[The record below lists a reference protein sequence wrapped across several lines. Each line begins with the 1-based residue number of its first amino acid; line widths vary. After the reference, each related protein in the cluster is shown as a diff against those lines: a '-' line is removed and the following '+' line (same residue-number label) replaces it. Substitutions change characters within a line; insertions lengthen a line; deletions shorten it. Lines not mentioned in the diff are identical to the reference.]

1 MNLRFRSSAAYILA
15 SILLV
20 SAVLRIVLC
29 LRGGQNYWP
38 DETRDDPDL
47 MLRGLVAGDYKE
59 VLSVLDNPRRPVFT
73 TLAMIPTGVAR
84 VTGHAPTVEALFFSM
99 SSVISIWLL
108 AAVAR
113 ALGADDV
120 EAVLAAGLL
129 ATSSSFLYWSR
140 HIQSYDLAMTF
151 GLLALLVGL
160 GRGDATARLYWCGV
174 ISGLVVLTYPGYWTT
189 VVAVASVCIIR
200 RSASWRDGI
209 VTTAAVVA
217 GLATMPVLAIAAS
230 TASGGQMLGRLATYS
245 GTIAQGRFEE
255 GWSLP
260 FEYLWHAEHLFLV
273 LWLASALWAMV
284 RFDTPPLVG
293 AALFAALVIYGLLV
307 LFSVGYP
314 KFVVYGRLARQLV
327 PFLCLVTSAAVAAL
341 LRSPRTVA
349 RVAGVAI
356 LGGAVV
362 QAAFNFRQP
371 LLQSFPDDFM
381 AHNRPAGDVA
391 ARYRQLRWVNTE
403 HLYPR
408 PEPVTLP
415 PQSVTLAVAD
425 HPLEFLPYQYEG
437 FTPENRAILRSTDS
451 RRRLVGVLP

>member
-1 MNLRFRSSAAYILA
+1 MA
-15 SILLV
+15 SILVV

-29 LRGGQNYWP
+29 LGGGQNYWP

-47 MLRGLVAGDYKE
+47 MLHGLLAGDYRE
-59 VLSVLDNPRRPVFT
+59 VLSPLDNPRRPVFT

-84 VTGHAPTVEALFFSM
+84 ITGHAPTVEALFFSM

-113 ALGADDV
+113 VLGADDI

-129 ATSSSFLYWSR
+129 AISSSFLYWSR

-160 GRGDATARLYWCGV
+160 GRGDATARLYWCGL
-174 ISGLVVLTYPGYWTT
+174 IAGLVVLTYPGYWTT
-189 VVAVASVCIIR
+189 VVAVACLCIFQ
-200 RSASWRDGI
+200 RSASWRDRI
-209 VTTAAVVA
+209 VKTSAVIAGFATIPVVA
-217 GLATMPVLAIAAS
+217 IVVSA
-230 TASGGQMLGRLATYS
+230 ASGGQMLARLATYS
-245 GTIAQGRFEE
+245 GTIAQGSFEE

-260 FEYLWHAEHLFLV
+260 FEYLWHAEHLVLV
-273 LWLASALWAMV
+273 LWLASALWAMT
-284 RFDTPPLVG
+284 RFDTPPVVG
-293 AALFAALVIYGLLV
+293 AALFAALLIYGMLV

-327 PFLCLVTSAAVAAL
+327 PFLCLVTSVAVATL
-341 LRSPRTVA
+341 LRSPRAVA
-349 RVAGVAI
+349 RIAGVAI
-356 LGGAVV
+356 LGTALV

-371 LLQSFPDDFM
+371 LWQSFPDDFM
-381 AHNRPAGDVA
+381 AHNRPADDVA

-415 PQSVTLAVAD
+415 PHSVTLAVAD

-437 FTPENRAILRSTDS
+437 FTPENREVLRSTDI
-451 RRRLVGVLP
+451 RMRLVGVLP